1 MSVDGKGLLVII
13 SAPSGAGKD
22 ASIERLVKKVPD
34 AVVYVTATSRKP
46 RPGEVDGVRYYFYTP
61 EKFRQEI
68 EAGNFFEWSIVHGEF
83 KGVRRDI
90 LGDTLRDHKIVIVK
104 PDPQGMRKIKSQLPE
119 ALTIFIMPPSIEAL
133 QRRLEHRGTETPEQ
147 RAVRLRNA
155 EIEMAAAPEYDY
167 VVVNEDGK
175 LDETVD
181 KIAEIIKKEAKR
193 PRHYELRRRVP
204 LRSRSSPAFGAQ
216 RARSPIRCPKLS
228 CSSLGS
234 SFVSG
239 SARVPSQASSYGSMR
254 RTRERSARSTRS
266 CTRSRCSDRTS
277 SLSRRGSRPS
287 TAPASPTRYARCC
300 RPLSRAARA
309 SVCPPR
315 VVTGV
320 KPSSH

>member
-22 ASIERLVKKVPD
+22 TVIDRLVQMRKLDD

-90 LGDTLRDHKIVIVK
+90 LGDTLRNHKIVIVK

-119 ALTIFIMPPSIEAL
+119 ALTIFIMPPSVESL
-133 QRRLEHRGTETPEQ
+133 KRRLVHRGTETPEQ
-147 RAVRLRNA
+147 REIRLRNA

-175 LDETVD
+175 IDETVD
-181 KIAEIIKKEAKR
+181 QIAEIIKKEAKR
-193 PRHYELRRRVP
+193 PRHYEL
-204 LRSRSSPAFGAQ
+204 
-216 RARSPIRCPKLS
+216 
-228 CSSLGS
+228 
-234 SFVSG
+234 
-239 SARVPSQASSYGSMR
+239 
-254 RTRERSARSTRS
+254 
-266 CTRSRCSDRTS
+266 
-277 SLSRRGSRPS
+277 
-287 TAPASPTRYARCC
+287 
-300 RPLSRAARA
+300 
-309 SVCPPR
+309 
-315 VVTGV
+315 
-320 KPSSH
+320 

>member
-22 ASIERLVKKVPD
+22 TVIDRLVQMQKLDD

-90 LGDTLRDHKIVIVK
+90 LGDTLRNHKIVIVK

-133 QRRLEHRGTETPEQ
+133 QRRLEHRGTETLEQ

-155 EIEMAAAPEYDY
+155 EIEMAATPEYDY

-175 LDETVD
+175 IDETAD
-181 KIAEIIKKEAKR
+181 QIAEIIKREAKR
-193 PRHYELRRRVP
+193 PRHYDL
-204 LRSRSSPAFGAQ
+204 
-216 RARSPIRCPKLS
+216 
-228 CSSLGS
+228 
-234 SFVSG
+234 
-239 SARVPSQASSYGSMR
+239 
-254 RTRERSARSTRS
+254 
-266 CTRSRCSDRTS
+266 
-277 SLSRRGSRPS
+277 
-287 TAPASPTRYARCC
+287 
-300 RPLSRAARA
+300 
-309 SVCPPR
+309 
-315 VVTGV
+315 
-320 KPSSH
+320 